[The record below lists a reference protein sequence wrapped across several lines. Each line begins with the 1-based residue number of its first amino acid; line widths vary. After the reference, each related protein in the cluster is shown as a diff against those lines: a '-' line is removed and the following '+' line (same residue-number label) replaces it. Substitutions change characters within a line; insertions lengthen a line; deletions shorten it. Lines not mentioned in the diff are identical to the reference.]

1 MAAHLDQPFAFFGHS
16 MGALVAFELAR
27 HLRHRYGLAP
37 ELLVLSGHGAP
48 QLPAPGPPIHQ
59 LPEPA
64 FIQKLRELN
73 GTPEEVLSHDELR
86 QLLLPVIRADFTVC
100 ETYAFEHDAPF
111 EFPLSAYGG
120 LADDHVG
127 REALE
132 AWSEHTTGPFQ
143 VRMFPG
149 DHFYINTQRP
159 LLLRTLAREVDTV
172 VRRLS

>member
-1 MAAHLDQPFAFFGHS
+1 MRKHF
-16 MGALVAFELAR
+16 
-27 HLRHRYGLAP
+27 P
-37 ELLVLSGHGAP
+37 ELFLVDGHFG
-48 QLPAPGPPIHQ
+48 
-59 LPEPA
+59 
-64 FIQKLRELN
+64 
-73 GTPEEVLSHDELR
+73 
-86 QLLLPVIRADFTVC
+86 C
-100 ETYAFEHDAPF
+100 DAR
-111 EFPLSAYGG
+111 G